1 MWFKNIQLF
10 QFMEPFEFSAEELAE
25 QLRHQ
30 TFQPCRGIDA
40 VSMGWVP
47 PMGEE
52 DSPLVH
58 AANGFMMLCLKI
70 EEKIIPGTVVKQ
82 MLDEKVQEIEDKQ
95 GRKVRKKEKETLRE
109 DIYHNLLTRAFTKSS
124 MQYAYIDPKDG
135 WLVLNVGS
143 SSKAEEFTSFLR
155 KTIGSLKIQLPEVQS
170 VSTLLT
176 DWLKTNQY
184 PAEFAIADSCVIQ
197 DTKEAGTIR
206 CAKQNLLS
214 DEIQSLLDEGREVI
228 SLAVSWTDQVS
239 FVLKEDFSIKSL
251 KFLEVVQDQAKDV
264 FTETESARFD
274 ADFTIMTETLRHL
287 LQNLIATFGKTKA
300 KAGAKVESEEA
311 VAD

>member
-1 MWFKNIQLF
+1 MWFKNLQLF
-10 QFMEPFEFSAEELAE
+10 QFMEPFDLSAEDLAE

-30 TFQPCRGIDA
+30 SFQPCRGIDA

-47 PMGEE
+47 PTGDEE
-52 DSPLVH
+52 APLVH
-58 AANGFMMLCLKI
+58 AANGFMMLCLKV

-82 MLDEKVQEIEDKQ
+82 MLDEKIQEIEDKQ

-124 MQYAYIDPKDG
+124 LQYAYLDPKDG

-155 KTIGSLKIQLPEVQS
+155 KTLGSLKIQLPEVQS

-184 PAEFAIADSCVIQ
+184 PADFAIADSCVIH

-228 SLAVSWTDQVS
+228 SLALSWTDQVS

-264 FTETESARFD
+264 FTETDQARFD

-287 LQNLIATFGKTKA
+287 ISSLMMVFGKTNA
-300 KAGAKVESEEA
+300 KSASKLETEEM
-311 VAD
+311 AD